1 MRQMESLLRV
11 HRPAIAAALEDMSLK
26 PQFYSFRWL
35 TLLLSQ
41 EFKLPGWWHL
51 APPPLAFGVLPWS
64 LVQLTDRVLWHVLVV
79 VIVSRADV
87 MRIWDTLFSSQDRLG
102 TLVFV
107 CVALLE
113 VSRPVF
119 PQSSRMQP

>member
-1 MRQMESLLRV
+1 
-11 HRPAIAAALEDMSLK
+11 
-26 PQFYSFRWL
+26 
-35 TLLLSQ
+35 
-41 EFKLPGWWHL
+41 
-51 APPPLAFGVLPWS
+51 LAFGVLPWS